1 MGGEKFLFDNNM
13 FDDDDL
19 VSMTEEELSAIP
31 EFTKDQLENARNKA
45 FQAGKKAGIKESEEG
60 LTKAT
65 LALLQKIER
74 DMSILFAAEHDRTL
88 EYESEAVHLSLAVIQ
103 KLFPLYTKEYGG
115 GELEAAIKSILT
127 NHNIPTKIEI
137 EMHGDILSNM
147 AKYIDDIGGDLNKKI
162 TMTANNNLN
171 KGECNI
177 SWANGGII
185 CNRDDIAEKTL
196 EIMKETL
203 AERGISVHDKEDN
216 EALGET

>member
-65 LALLQKIER
+65 LVLLQKIEH
-74 DMSILFAAEHDRTL
+74 DMSVLFEAEHDRVL
-88 EYESEAVHLSLAVIQ
+88 KYESEAVHLSLVIIQ

-115 GELEAAIKSILT
+115 RELEAAIKSTLT

-147 AKYIDDIGGDLNKKI
+147 AKHIGDELNKKI
-162 TMTANNNLN
+162 TMTMNNNLN

-185 CNRDDIAEKTL
+185 CNRDDIAEKIL